1 MELKERILKWRIRLQ
16 LKARTLKKIHFGSK
30 SKNLYDV
37 LRIFIQQLKKHEI
50 NERAG
55 SMAFSYTIALFPL
68 LLFLLNLVPYLQ
80 IFFPMV
86 TTANILIFLQSIMPA
101 DVYASIAST
110 VLHIVSK
117 PRQSLLSLGFFFA
130 LYASTQGVVSM
141 MSSFNSVYKTKE
153 NRGWLSSRGIAVSI
167 VFVLVLTIITASTVM
182 IIGSVWIERLESTH
196 VFSSGFV
203 IFLFNTLKF
212 LVLLAVF
219 YMTSAFIFRYAPAI
233 HDKWRFF
240 STGARLAGLLITISF
255 YGFIY
260 YLENFASYNKLY
272 GSIGT
277 IIALMLWL
285 YLTSVIVL
293 VCYAVNVSFD
303 LAEEKQ
309 RARYNL
315 KKLLNADTERE
326 RKVMAMEKPKG

>member
-1 MELKERILKWRIRLQ
+1 VIEERISKWRIRFQ
-16 LKARTLKKIHFGSK
+16 LKARALKKIHFGSQ

-37 LRIFIQQLKKHEI
+37 LRIFIQQLKKDNI

-80 IFFPMV
+80 DFFPMV
-86 TTANILIFLQSIMPA
+86 TTANILSFVQGIMPA
-101 DVYASIAST
+101 DVYVTIEST
-110 VLHIVSK
+110 LLDIVSK

-130 LYASTQGVVSM
+130 LFASTQGVVSM
-141 MSSFNSVYKTKE
+141 MNSFNSVYKTKE
-153 NRGWLSSRGIAVSI
+153 NRSWLSARAIAISI
-167 VFVLVLTIITASTVM
+167 VLALVVTILVASSVM
-182 IIGSVWIERLESTH
+182 IIGGFWIAKLEDTQL
-196 VFSSGFV
+196 FSSDFV
-203 IFLFNTLKF
+203 IFLFNSLKF
-212 LVLLAVF
+212 LILLAVF
-219 YMTSAFIFRYAPAI
+219 YVTSAFIFRFAPAI
-233 HDKWRFF
+233 HDKWHFF
-240 STGARLAGLLITISF
+240 STGAKLAGLLITISF
-255 YGFIY
+255 YGFIF

-293 VCYAVNVSFD
+293 VCFEVNVSFD

-309 RARYNL
+309 RNRDKL
-315 KKLLNADTERE
+315 KKMLGNSPEN
-326 RKVMAMEKPKG
+326 

>member
-1 MELKERILKWRIRLQ
+1 VIEERISKWRIRFQ
-16 LKARTLKKIHFGSK
+16 LKARALKKIHFGSQ

-37 LRIFIQQLKKHEI
+37 LRIFIQQLKKDNI

-80 IFFPMV
+80 DFFPMV
-86 TTANILIFLQSIMPA
+86 TTANILSFVQGIIPA
-101 DVYASIAST
+101 DVYVTIEST
-110 VLHIVSK
+110 LLDIVSK

-130 LYASTQGVVSM
+130 LFASTQGVVSM
-141 MSSFNSVYKTKE
+141 MNSFNSVYKTKE
-153 NRGWLSSRGIAVSI
+153 NRSWLSARAIAISI
-167 VFVLVLTIITASTVM
+167 VLALVVTILVASSVM
-182 IIGSVWIERLESTH
+182 IIGGFWIAKLEDTQL
-196 VFSSGFV
+196 FSSDFV
-203 IFLFNTLKF
+203 IFLFNSLKF
-212 LVLLAVF
+212 LILLAVF
-219 YMTSAFIFRYAPAI
+219 YMTSAFIFRFAPAI
-233 HDKWRFF
+233 HDKWHFF
-240 STGARLAGLLITISF
+240 STGAKLAGLLITISF
-255 YGFIY
+255 YGFIF

-293 VCYAVNVSFD
+293 VCFEVNVSFD

-309 RARYNL
+309 RNRDKL
-315 KKLLNADTERE
+315 KKMLGNSPEN
-326 RKVMAMEKPKG
+326 